1 MAEIQKVT
9 DPTKII
15 TDPTV
20 LGVLAG
26 QGIDKD
32 YVELCNDYGKRIKGV
47 SSPYARFYR
56 DLISGKRL
64 MVVSG
69 LPMVDA
75 YGFGHELEW
84 TDKNGIIE
92 NGNNIFHSIIDK
104 GTVSLIALSDQPTLK
119 LQLADQPIEIKK
131 DDELIYHPQLFIGG
145 GEVQPL
151 SLKPSLLETD
161 PVNPNYHYNV
171 LEWDYGVCKR
181 RIRIIE
187 GRYRERWIFPASPSE
202 GRTSPDKDI
211 RIKHNFIGNL
221 EVKLGSACDSR
232 GLSLKVMVAADEE
245 IVAVADLKDAVFP
258 IEIGASAT
266 FYPDANPETSS
277 VDGHAYTGPA
287 GESSWSTFVAR
298 AGNAAVDNAAIIE
311 ALYIQSEATSP
322 QWRYLYRSIFLFD
335 TSSLPDDA
343 TISAAT
349 LSLYGQGKSDALGIT
364 PNVNVY
370 SSNPAS
376 NTALAA
382 ADFSSLGATA
392 FCGSAITYAGW
403 NTSGYN
409 DFTLNASG
417 IAAINKSGVSKF
429 GARNANYDAAVATPS
444 WSSNKISSME
454 VYCAE
459 QGSGYKPKLVV
470 TYDESVDKTSAET
483 GSGLEVSLATAA
495 LISGDSGAGSDI
507 GGLWQGFSGGDTGE
521 GSDAFKALIVKA
533 GSDTRLPSH
542 QGQVARPHKEVSL

>member
-1 MAEIQKVT
+1 LAEIQKVT
-9 DPTKII
+9 DPTKIV

-20 LGVLAG
+20 LGVLAR

-56 DLISGKRL
+56 DLKSGKGL

-92 NGNNIFHSIIDK
+92 NGNNIFHSTIDK
-104 GTVSLIALSDQPTLK
+104 GTVRLIALSDQPTG
-119 LQLADQPIEIKK
+119 AKK
-131 DDELIYHPQLFIGG
+131 DDESVYHPQLFIGG
-145 GEVQPL
+145 AEVQPL
-151 SLKPSLLETD
+151 SLEPSLLETD
-161 PVNPNYHYNV
+161 PVNPDYHYNV

-187 GRYRERWIFPASPSE
+187 GRYRERWIFPASP
-202 GRTSPDKDI
+202 DKDI
-211 RIKHNFIGNL
+211 RIKHNFNGNL
-221 EVKLGSACDSR
+221 NVKLGSTRDSR
-232 GLSLKVMVAADEE
+232 GLSLKVMVVEDEE
-245 IVAVADLKDAVFP
+245 IVAAADLKDAVFP

-266 FYPDANPETSS
+266 FYPDAHTETSS
-277 VDGHAYTGPA
+277 VDGRVYAGDGTAQTWASLHDGTGWTAEPSVTGTSIVYIGSHAT
-287 GESSWSTFVAR
+287 
-298 AGNAAVDNAAIIE
+298 
-311 ALYIQSEATSP
+311 TSK
-322 QWRYLYRSIFLFD
+322 WTYLVRSFYLFD

-343 TISAAT
+343 VISAAT
-349 LSLYGQGKSDALGIT
+349 LSIYGYNKQDDQGWT
-364 PNVNVY
+364 PNICIY

-376 NTALAA
+376 NTDLVA
-382 ADFSSLGATA
+382 ADYTTPGTTGFSNT
-392 FCGSAITYAGW
+392 ITYAGW
-403 NTSGYN
+403 STTGYN
-409 DFTLNASG
+409 DFTLNSSG
-417 IAAINKSGVSKF
+417 IAAISKTGVSKF
-429 GARNANYDAAVATPS
+429 GARNANYDVANSPPS
-444 WSSNKISSME
+444 WVASKTSMLLG
-454 VYCAE
+454 YFSE

-470 TYDESVDKTSAET
+470 TYEGITDKTSTET
-483 GSGLEVSLATAA
+483 GSGLEASLAAAA

-507 GGLWQGFSGGDTGE
+507 GGLWQGLSGGDTGG
-521 GSDAFKALIVKA
+521 GSDTLKTLIVKA